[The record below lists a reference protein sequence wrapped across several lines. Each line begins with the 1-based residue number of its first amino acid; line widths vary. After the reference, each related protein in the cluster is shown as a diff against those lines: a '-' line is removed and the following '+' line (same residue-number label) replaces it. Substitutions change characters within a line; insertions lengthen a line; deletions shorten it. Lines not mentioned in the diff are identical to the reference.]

1 MSNEL
6 EKEILFRS
14 IEIIINSAKSL
25 ILDEWDGVIYYF
37 SHKDKVSDVTLKDF
51 ASEFILEDLNESKIY
66 LTADR
71 EVIKNLSLKLYG
83 IELSEED
90 DDDLIQDSLN
100 ELLNFFVGNAAR
112 ELESLGLD
120 FIESLTPT
128 AANFESNKNDYENY
142 LIEIP
147 VDGSSIAFIY
157 SVKIS

>member
-37 SHKDKVSDVTLKDF
+37 SHKDKVSDVTFKDF

-83 IELSEED
+83 IELSDED